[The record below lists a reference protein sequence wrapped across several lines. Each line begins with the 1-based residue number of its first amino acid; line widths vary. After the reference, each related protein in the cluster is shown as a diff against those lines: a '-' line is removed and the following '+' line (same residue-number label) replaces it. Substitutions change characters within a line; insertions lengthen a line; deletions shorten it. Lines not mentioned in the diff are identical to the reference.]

1 MVYTITIDGPI
12 GAGKSALISQL
23 KDDFTCFQEPVEEWS
38 LLQSFYSDMPAYAA
52 PFQFQV
58 LFSFHKM
65 YSSFKNVKDKV
76 ILERCPWSS
85 KNIFTNMLVDGGY
98 IKPEEYNLYCNFY
111 DKIAFTTDL
120 YIYLKVD
127 TDIAYQRI
135 LNRDRAAER
144 SLKFE
149 YLEILNNKYN
159 EAIKTLKNVK
169 IVDANRPLAE
179 VKLEVMNILSR
190 D

>member
-1 MVYTITIDGPI
+1 
-12 GAGKSALISQL
+12 
-23 KDDFTCFQEPVEEWS
+23 
-38 LLQSFYSDMPAYAA
+38 
-52 PFQFQV
+52 
-58 LFSFHKM
+58 
-65 YSSFKNVKDKV
+65 
-76 ILERCPWSS
+76 
-85 KNIFTNMLVDGGY
+85 MLVDGGY